1 MRPLLL
7 NTMTPQVRF
16 QYNKMLKQAAFYK
29 KRNIQVNKKDMTIK
43 KQLLNNPSTKDVIV
57 RLYNT
62 SFFGIKATN

>member
-1 MRPLLL
+1 
-7 NTMTPQVRF
+7 
-16 QYNKMLKQAAFYK
+16 MLKQAAFYK